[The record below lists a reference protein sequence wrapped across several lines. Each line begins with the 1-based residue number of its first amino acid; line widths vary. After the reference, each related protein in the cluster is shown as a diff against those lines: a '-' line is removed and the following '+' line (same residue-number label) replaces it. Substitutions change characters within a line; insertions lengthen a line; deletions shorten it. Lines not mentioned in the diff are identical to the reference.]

1 MKINKNLAVSLL
13 LLGSFLNGGCVIG
26 SGKISVLSRE
36 GITSLPPINIHNV
49 NNNTNTV
56 KNAIPSPQPAPPPT
70 PPAWTQ
76 YNSSYNDDVQYLQ
89 TDLSRKPDGP
99 RRYYLSPILYDG
111 KVPLLP

>member
-26 SGKISVLSRE
+26 SGKISVLNRE

-49 NNNTNTV
+49 NNNTNSV
-56 KNAIPSPQPAPPPT
+56 KNTFPQPPPPA

-76 YNSSYNDDVQYLQ
+76 YNSSYNEDVQYLQ
-89 TDLSRKPDGP
+89 TDFNRKTEGP
-99 RRYYLSPILYDG
+99 RRYLSPILYDG
-111 KVPLLP
+111 KVPLPSGN

>member
-26 SGKISVLSRE
+26 SGKISVLNRE

-49 NNNTNTV
+49 NNNTNSV
-56 KNAIPSPQPAPPPT
+56 KNTSPQPPPPA

-76 YNSSYNDDVQYLQ
+76 YNSGYNEDVQYLQ
-89 TDLSRKPDGP
+89 TDFNRKTESP
-99 RRYYLSPILYDG
+99 RRYPLSPILYDG
-111 KVPLLP
+111 KLPLLPPN